1 LLKMSYDTSQDW
13 PGADQLESATLRQRV
28 MELYDRMQIEQL
40 VVRYAHAVRDK
51 DADLVMSLFAGNSAS
66 VDFDR
71 SVIAGGEDKQGLS
84 AVRKVYTDGFESLD
98 PWPHLC
104 NHLIELQDSTHATG
118 IVSLELRTG
127 KKSHQ
132 VAWIGLY
139 RDVYEKIDGEWKFKT
154 RAATVKKTPLIS
166 TWPEADIPG

>member
-1 LLKMSYDTSQDW
+1 MNQDS
-13 PGADQLESATLRQRV
+13 PSADQLESSTLRQRV
-28 MELYDRMQIEQL
+28 TELYDRMQIEQL
-40 VVRYAHAVRDK
+40 VVRYAHAVREK
-51 DADLVMSLFAGNSAS
+51 DADLVMSLFAGNNAS

-71 SVIAGGEDKQGLS
+71 SVIADGEEKQGLS
-84 AVRKVYTDGFESLD
+84 AVRKVYADGFESLD

-139 RDVYEKIDGEWKFKT
+139 RDVYEKVDGEWKFKT
-154 RAATVKKTPLIS
+154 RAATVKKTPLMS